1 VFGVS
6 VDYLLNDNSEDS
18 SAYKIKDKQL
28 QKYLEEVDNLNEKDK
43 EIVKGLIEAVL
54 VKDKVKGLFEK
65 KI

>member
-1 VFGVS
+1 MFGVS

>member
-43 EIVKGLIEAVL
+43 ELVKGLIEAVL